1 VTATVVILAGGL
13 ATRLHPLTLTQPK
26 SLIPINGYPFI
37 GWQLKLLAEQGIDS
51 VLLCLGHKASEIADF
66 VGDGNQFGLN
76 VEYSVEESQL
86 GTGGAIKHAEHLLGD
101 VFGVLYGDSYLP
113 IDYLEIFDK
122 FTQSGKLALMT
133 VYKNSNEFDTSNVFL
148 GLNGSLYYS
157 KRNPSRD
164 MLHIDYGFNVLRKEV
179 LNLIP
184 SNIASDLSEA
194 LEKLSR
200 DQQIEGYEVWERFYE
215 IGSISGIVDL
225 ENYLRRVK

>member
-1 VTATVVILAGGL
+1 MTATVVILAGGL

-148 GLNGSLYYS
+148 GLNGSLCYS